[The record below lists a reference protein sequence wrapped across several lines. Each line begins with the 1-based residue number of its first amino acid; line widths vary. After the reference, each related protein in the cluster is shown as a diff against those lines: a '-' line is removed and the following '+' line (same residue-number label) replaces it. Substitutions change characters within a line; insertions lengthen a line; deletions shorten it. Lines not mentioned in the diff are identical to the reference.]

1 MSSIHVNTIA
11 DLLSIA
17 LQAEHEAVR
26 RYTQLA
32 ATMREGNNASAA
44 DLFERM
50 VREEEEH
57 ERLLQQWM
65 AQDNIPVNPAIGPVR
80 WRDPHVSKVY
90 NEEACD
96 PYYSTPYRALAFAV
110 HNEEIAFRFYTHVAA
125 NADDKEVRRYAE
137 ILAREELG
145 HAALLRAER
154 RRAYHAE
161 RMIRKR
167 HTRLEPAAVH
177 NIADLLTAAVE
188 IESHLLNAMKTIER
202 EIPAIAALASGTR
215 QQIDDHRAQLDKL
228 PAAGPAIHRNL
239 EQIRQDNAQA
249 QPEPDDP
256 DAVIAQLYADSDHSF
271 AFYDAVVE
279 RAADE
284 NVMLT
289 AQALASSALDRIE
302 ALKQLTRHAD
312 KTTESNNASAAS
324 LFDFTSNPS

>member
-1 MSSIHVNTIA
+1 MSSVHVNSIA

-32 ATMREGNNASAA
+32 ATMREGNNTSAA
-44 DLFERM
+44 DLFDRM

-65 AQDNIPVNPAIGPVR
+65 AQENIPVNPAIGAVR
-80 WRDPHVSKVY
+80 WRDPHVPKVY

-125 NADDKEVRRYAE
+125 NSDDREVRRYAE

-161 RMIRKR
+161 RLTRKR
-167 HTRLEPAAVH
+167 HTGLDPAAVH
-177 NIADLLTAAVE
+177 NMSDLMTAAVE
-188 IESHLLNAMKTIER
+188 IDSRLLNAMKTIER
-202 EIPAIAALASGTR
+202 EIPAITALASEMR
-215 QQIDDHRAQLDKL
+215 RQIDEHRTQLDKL
-228 PAAGPAIHRNL
+228 PAAGPAMRQNL
-239 EQIRQDNAQA
+239 EQIREEDAHA
-249 QPEPDDP
+249 ESQPEDP
-256 DAVIAQLYADSDHSF
+256 AAVLERLYAESDRSF
-271 AFYDAVVE
+271 AFYDAIVE
-279 RAADE
+279 RAEDE

-302 ALKQLTRHAD
+302 ALKQLTRRAG
-312 KTTESNNASAAS
+312 KVMESNNTSAAS
-324 LFDFTSNPS
+324 LFDFTSGSS

>member
-1 MSSIHVNTIA
+1 MSSVHVNSIA

-32 ATMREGNNASAA
+32 AIMREGNNTSAA

-50 VREEEEH
+50 VHEEEEH

-65 AQDNIPVNPAIGPVR
+65 AQDDIPVNAAIGPVR
-80 WRDPHVSKVY
+80 WRDPNVPKVY

-125 NADDKEVRRYAE
+125 NTDDKEVRRYAE

-161 RMIRKR
+161 RLSDKR
-167 HTRLEPAAVH
+167 RTGLDPAAVH

-188 IESHLLNAMKTIER
+188 IESHMLTAMKSIER
-202 EIPAIAALASGTR
+202 EIPAIAALASEMR
-215 QQIDDHRAQLDKL
+215 QQIDDHRTQLDKL
-228 PAAGPAIHRNL
+228 PTAGAAMRQIL
-239 EQIRQDNAQA
+239 EQIWQDDVQA
-249 QPEPDDP
+249 QPKPDDP
-256 DAVIAQLYADSDHSF
+256 DAVIARLYADGDRSF

-279 RAADE
+279 RADDE

-302 ALKQLTRHAD
+302 TLKQLTGSPG
-312 KTTESNNASAAS
+312 KVTESNNASAAS
-324 LFDFTSNPS
+324 LFDFTSGPS

>member
-26 RYTQLA
+26 RYKQLA
-32 ATMREGNNASAA
+32 AIMREGNNASAA

-50 VREEEEH
+50 VLEEEEH

-65 AQDNIPVNPAIGPVR
+65 AQDNIPVNAAIGPVR
-80 WRDPHVSKVY
+80 WRDPNVPQVY

-125 NADDKEVRRYAE
+125 NTDDKEVRRYAE

-161 RMIRKR
+161 RLTDKR
-167 HTRLEPAAVH
+167 RTGLDPTAVH

-188 IESHLLNAMKTIER
+188 IDSHLLNAMKTIER
-202 EIPAIAALASGTR
+202 EMPAIAALASEMR

-228 PAAGPAIHRNL
+228 PAAGSAVRKNL
-239 EQIRQDNAQA
+239 EQIGQEVAQA
-249 QPEPDDP
+249 ELQTKDP
-256 DAVIAQLYADSDHSF
+256 DAVIEWLYAFNDRSF

-284 NVMLT
+284 SVMLA
-289 AQALASSALDRIE
+289 AQSLASSALDRIE
-302 ALKQLTRHAD
+302 VLKQLTRRAGSL
-312 KTTESNNASAAS
+312 KESSNTSAAS
-324 LFDFTSNPS
+324 LFDFTSDPS